1 MITSASLF
9 KGFAVLLLIAVPSVL
24 KAQEKSALPAK
35 PAKSAVADLTGLL
48 KDNEIKYFD
57 SVSKALQKS
66 RDCKSYIVIVDSFTG
81 YANLKAFSS
90 AVFENWKLNNDSA
103 LAYIIVYVRKLNG
116 VNIQASTELLKI
128 TNLEYIKMVI
138 ERSMRP
144 LFIQRKKFEALK
156 KGNQMMVLKIESN

>member
-1 MITSASLF
+1 MIQAAPLL
-9 KGFAVLLLIAVPSVL
+9 KGLAVLLFMTLTTAL
-24 KAQEKSALPAK
+24 NAQEKSALPPK
-35 PAKSAVADLTGLL
+35 PAKGAVADLTGLL

-90 AVFENWKLNNDSA
+90 AVFESWKLNNDSA
-103 LAYIIVYVRKLNG
+103 LSYIIVYVRKLNG